1 MGGTDEHS
9 SFSSTR
15 EEDAEPPMSPEE
27 IQKEMD
33 RYKRKQELHEEI
45 EQKLKSVLSKM
56 VQAYPTPG
64 DQSVPDFTLAI
75 EKFNEWKAKV
85 TAEVV
90 ENIRRIDLLSRQLHD
105 TLAYGHKLLEE
116 QSKEGTQ
123 VITQLVHASIA
134 DKEKQST
141 TSQKVEECR
150 AYQDQLRT
158 LLRRAEEREEELLR
172 IELEERVKRDEE
184 RRQQAEH
191 RRMASPRYNMTE
203 DEAMRAAEMEVE
215 KYKRQQEL
223 DPRIHEAKRKA
234 LLQKQQEAESEMRV
248 EFPEEALN
256 VTHPRSIGA
265 VHMTELSPAESPFDD
280 DTPAVEHFP
289 PSSFDFRME
298 SSFRSTPAAAN
309 DEARTEET
317 DENETQSPPEP
328 VIEQPNGEPSFEFEE
343 QLNVEQAFEPSEEN
357 AEPDYNKEQVPMDL
371 DQPSAEDDATI
382 TPTNVDELAED
393 SLPEESS
400 STPDELEE

>member
-27 IQKEMD
+27 IQKELG

-45 EQKLKSVLSKM
+45 EGKLQGVLSKM
-56 VQAYPTPG
+56 VQAYPTAG
-64 DQSVPDFTLAI
+64 DQSVPEFTLAI

-116 QSKEGTQ
+116 QSKVGTQ

-223 DPRIHEAKRKA
+223 DPRIREAKRKA
-234 LLQKQQEAESEMRV
+234 MLQHEVESELRV
-248 EFPEEALN
+248 EFPEEALT
-256 VTHPRSIGA
+256 VTPRSIG
-265 VHMTELSPAESPFDD
+265 VVPMTELSPAESPFEEEDLPSVEQFPSIPSSLDEDD
-280 DTPAVEHFP
+280 SVANTQPEPELESKLEPEPELEYEPEPELQSESSPTLELEEDLAYEEEKGEEFRQETDQVESEGTVESEPVVTIEEDTPVSA
-289 PSSFDFRME
+289 E
-298 SSFRSTPAAAN
+298 SL
-309 DEARTEET
+309 EE
-317 DENETQSPPEP
+317 
-328 VIEQPNGEPSFEFEE
+328 
-343 QLNVEQAFEPSEEN
+343 
-357 AEPDYNKEQVPMDL
+357 
-371 DQPSAEDDATI
+371 PSAED
-382 TPTNVDELAED
+382 
-393 SLPEESS
+393 
-400 STPDELEE
+400 